1 LYAEHLARVEHAE
14 LFVLHAYEL
23 PARYAEFS
31 GYDQLSEC
39 FQAVAQ
45 ALADDAAS
53 ALRDDG
59 FAATSEVRVGPAGD
73 AIIAAAKEYD
83 IDLIVMGTRS
93 GSNLQAMLGS
103 VSAYVLRHAHCLP
116 RVKNL
121 SQAVAEY
128 FRCASDTDA
137 ILKPENCT
145 STRRLT

>member
-1 LYAEHLARVEHAE
+1 MFKRVLLTTDGSPVVERQILYAEHLARVEHAE

-103 VSAYVLRHAHCLP
+103 VSAYVLRHAHCPVLQIP
-116 RVKNL
+116 
-121 SQAVAEY
+121 
-128 FRCASDTDA
+128 
-137 ILKPENCT
+137 
-145 STRRLT
+145 